1 MKDYSSTKIGII
13 GCGFMGSSIITAVSK
28 EVSGKNIYLYDTSI
42 DKTNDLANKLQANAA
57 TDISALLTECRYIF
71 LAVKPNCIASVVE
84 QISKTGKGKPPVII
98 SIAAGVKLEKIR
110 KQLKTSTFDQT
121 PFLIRLMPNLPASVE
136 QGMIA
141 LAIEEEN
148 TNNNEYNEHINF
160 VKTILTY
167 SGKVEQVSENL
178 MDAVTAISG
187 SGPAYAFMFIEALAD
202 AAVRLGFTRKQAYIY
217 AAQTLKGSAE
227 MVLTTGKLPA
237 ELKDA
242 VCSPAGT
249 TIEAV
254 KVLEDKGFRS
264 AIIEAAS
271 AACTKSAELGKK

>member
-13 GCGFMGSSIITAVSK
+13 GCGFMGSSIITAVAK
-28 EVSGKNIYLYDTSI
+28 EVSGKNIYLYDTSVE
-42 DKTNDLANKLQANAA
+42 KTNELANKLEANAA
-57 TDISALLTECRYIF
+57 KDISTLLTECSYIF
-71 LAVKPNCIASVVE
+71 LAVKPNCIHSVVE
-84 QISKTGKGKPPVII
+84 QISSLAQGKPPVII

-110 KQLKTSTFDQT
+110 KQIESSAFETT
-121 PFLIRLMPNLPASVE
+121 PFFIRLMPNLPASVE

-141 LAIEEEN
+141 LAVEEEN
-148 TNNNEYNEHINF
+148 ANNSNYSKHIDF

-227 MVLTTGKLPA
+227 MVLSTGKLPA

-271 AACTKSAELGKK
+271 AACKKSAELGKK